1 MSGSSQNEVHGRSPE
16 MRRTQHPF
24 SFRPRHHT
32 RTRRVTGV
40 ILAVALLSSL
50 SAIAGDAQGTA
61 SQRVARAHD
70 SATRSAQ
77 SEAALSGLPGGE
89 ATGALAAAAIVRPVD
104 VSTLKIDWTRLGL
117 DLDRAKIVDGAYVQ
131 TLSTGARV
139 TYTVDPQ
146 LQKHIKGV
154 LKRGAVP
161 HGGAAV
167 VEPSTGR
174 VLALVSRSVDAPR
187 MDDVALNPVAPS
199 ASVFK
204 IVTAAALME
213 TAGVS
218 PTERVCYHG
227 GRSRLT
233 ETNIK
238 GSKRLDNR
246 CGTLS
251 DAVAWSINSLIAKL
265 AYHRLSQEQIE
276 QWAYKFGYGSPIP
289 FELDLESSKV
299 ERVDDKLERARMA
312 AGFWHTYLSPL
323 HGALMSAAV
332 LNDGVMMTPMI
343 VEKLETKDGKV
354 IYTRKQRR
362 LRRVMKASTATKLK
376 TMMQRTATVGTA
388 RKYFKHRREFPKSVT
403 AGGKTGTLSRK
414 KPSYLGYT
422 WFVGFGEDTK
432 YEGVEVAVASL
443 ACNTPTWRIKGP
455 YISSEAIRKYI
466 ELERERRKSS

>member
-1 MSGSSQNEVHGRSPE
+1 
-16 MRRTQHPF
+16 MRRNHRSLFVRLQ
-24 SFRPRHHT
+24 HHT
-32 RTRRVTGV
+32 TKKKQY
-40 ILAVALLSSL
+40 AVAGAVLSALLLSL
-50 SAIAGDAQGTA
+50 SAAALAGDDDSARGVVAQ
-61 SQRVARAHD
+61 AHD
-70 SATRSAQ
+70 TATRAAQ
-77 SEAALSGLPGGE
+77 SEAALSALPGGE
-89 ATGALAAAAIVRPVD
+89 ATGALAAAAIVSPVD
-104 VSTLKIDWTRLGL
+104 VSRVGIEWSRLGL
-117 DLDRAKIVDGAYVQ
+117 DLDRAKREGDVLVQ

-139 TYTVDPQ
+139 TFTVDPE
-146 LQKHIKGV
+146 LQKHLKGV
-154 LKRGAVP
+154 FKRGAVP
-161 HGGAAV
+161 HGGVAV

-174 VLALVSRSVDAPR
+174 VIALVSRSVDEPKMPDAAMRPI
-187 MDDVALNPVAPS
+187 APS

-218 PTERVCYHG
+218 PTEKVCYHG

-238 GSKRLDNR
+238 GSSRLDSR

-265 AYHRLSQEQIE
+265 AYHRLSQEQLE
-276 QWAYKFGYGSPIP
+276 QWASRFGYGAEIP
-289 FELDLESSKV
+289 FELDLRQSKF
-299 ERVDDKLERARMA
+299 EHIENKFERARMA

-332 LNDGVMMTPMI
+332 LNDGVMMAPMI
-343 VEKLETKDGKV
+343 VERVESKSGEV
-354 IYTRKQRR
+354 VYSRKPRE
-362 LRRVMKASTATKLK
+362 LRRVMKASTASKLK
-376 TMMQRTATVGTA
+376 GMMQRTATVGTA
-388 RKYFKHRREFPKSVT
+388 RKYFKNRREFPNSIV

-432 YEGVEVAVASL
+432 HEGVEVAVASV

-455 YISSEAIRKYI
+455 YISSEAIRKYV
-466 ELERERRKSS
+466 ELERQRRKPS